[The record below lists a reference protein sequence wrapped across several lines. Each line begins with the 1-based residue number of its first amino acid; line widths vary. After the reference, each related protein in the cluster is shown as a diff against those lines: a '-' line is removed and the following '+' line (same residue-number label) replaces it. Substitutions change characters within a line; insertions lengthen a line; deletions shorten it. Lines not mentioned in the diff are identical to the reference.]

1 MERLT
6 VAEIGDLETAW
17 ESTPPQAVS
26 LLWVRIMMGG
36 FFGIDT
42 GYGQK
47 PEPLPV
53 TPAAVEWMQK
63 QLEGMTGGSSQEVF
77 QALQEMER
85 EVSCGG

>member
-26 LLWVRIMMGG
+26 LLWVRLMLGG
-36 FFGIDT
+36 FLGVDT
-42 GYGQK
+42 GYGPK
-47 PEPLPV
+47 PEPVPV
-53 TPAAVEWMQK
+53 TQAAVDWMQK